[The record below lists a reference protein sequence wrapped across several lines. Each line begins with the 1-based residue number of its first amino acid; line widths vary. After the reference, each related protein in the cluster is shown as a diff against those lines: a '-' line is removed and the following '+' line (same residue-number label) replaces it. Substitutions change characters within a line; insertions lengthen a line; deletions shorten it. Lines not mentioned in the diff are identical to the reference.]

1 LRILGVDP
9 GSLATGWGVIEG
21 TASRPVLVECG
32 VLRARRSADP
42 LATRLAGLKRDL
54 EELLPRL
61 RPTVAAVETPFHGAS
76 ARSALFLAHARGV
89 ILAVLADARVEVAEY
104 SPAAVKKAVT
114 GNGRADKDQVA
125 AMVGRLLGE
134 AVGERSRDLS
144 DALAVALCHQA
155 CSRYGDAVGR
165 AGTRKS

>member
-1 LRILGVDP
+1 V
-9 GSLATGWGVIEG
+9 A
-21 TASRPVLVECG
+21 CG
-32 VLRARRSADP
+32 VLRARRAEAP

-54 EELLPRL
+54 ERLLPRL
-61 RPTVAAVETPFHGAS
+61 QPCVAAVETPFHGAS

-89 ILAVLADARVEVAEY
+89 ILAVLADAGVEVAEY

-114 GNGRADKDQVA
+114 GNGRADKEQVA

-134 AVGERSRDLS
+134 TVAGRSRDLS

-165 AGTRKS
+165 ERLRRR